1 MPHSIRTRP
10 IRVVI
15 VDDSSLMREML
26 RSILSEEPGI
36 EVAGVARDPY
46 EAREVIKHTNPDV
59 ITLDIEMPRMDG
71 LSFLEKIMTLRP
83 TPVVMVSSLTR
94 EGSDATIR
102 ALEIGAVDCVAKP
115 DGAEGHGVEAMA
127 QELIGKIRVAAT
139 ARLSMRRP
147 LQAASPTLPTPRR
160 AGSGTRFIAIGA
172 STGGVERIRDVLA
185 VMPADCPPIVIT
197 QHMGPSYVPS
207 FAARLD
213 RLSAPSVRLATQG
226 ARLAQGVVHIA
237 PGDRH
242 LVVIRDAQG
251 YSCHIQDGPPV
262 SGHRPSVDTLFSS
275 VARAAGANAV
285 GVILS
290 GMGRDGAAGLLAMRE
305 AGAYTIGEQ
314 ESSCVVYGMPRA
326 AKEAGAVAIELPLAQ
341 IPAEMLRA
349 FDAIGDRPRAN

>member
-1 MPHSIRTRP
+1 MSRP

-15 VDDSSLMREML
+15 VDDSALMREML
-26 RSILSEEPGI
+26 RDLLNQEPGI
-36 EVAGVARDPY
+36 EVVGVARDPF
-46 EAREVIKHTNPDV
+46 EAREVIKASNPDV
-59 ITLDIEMPRMDG
+59 LTLDVEMPRMDG

-83 TPVVMVSSLTR
+83 MPVIMISSLTR
-94 EGSDATIR
+94 EGSDAAIR
-102 ALEIGAVDCVAKP
+102 AMELGAVDCLAKP
-115 DGAEGHGVEAMA
+115 GGSDGQGFERTV
-127 QELIGKIRVAAT
+127 QELVGKIRVAAT

-147 LQAASPTLPTPRR
+147 HATATLATPRR
-160 AGSGTRFIAIGA
+160 AGAVGRLIAIGA

-213 RLSAPSVRLATQG
+213 RNSAPSVQLAEHG
-226 ARLAQGVVHIA
+226 MRPAQGLVLIA

-242 LVVIRDAQG
+242 LAIARDSG
-251 YSCHIQDGPPV
+251 GLVCHLQDSPLV
-262 SGHRPSVDTLFSS
+262 SGHRPSVDVLFGS
-275 VARAAGANAV
+275 VAKAAGPNAV

-290 GMGRDGAAGLLAMRE
+290 GMGRDGAIGMKAMRD
-305 AGAYTIGEQ
+305 AGAHTIGEQ

-326 AKEAGAVAIELPLAQ
+326 AFETGGVAVELPLHQ

-349 FDAIGDRPRAN
+349 FDAIGERPRTS

>member
-1 MPHSIRTRP
+1 MPRP

-26 RSILSEEPGI
+26 KSIISEDPGI

-46 EAREVIKHTNPDV
+46 EAREVIKQTNPDV

-83 TPVVMVSSLTR
+83 TPVVMVSSLTQ

-115 DGAEGHGVEAMA
+115 DGSDGHGFEAMA
-127 QELIGKIRVAAT
+127 HELIGKIRVAAT

-147 LQAASPTLPTPRR
+147 HAPSATLPTPRR

-213 RLSAPSVRLATQG
+213 RISPPTVQVATQG
-226 ARLAQGVVHIA
+226 ARLTQGVVYIA

-262 SGHRPSVDTLFSS
+262 SGHRPSVDALFSS
-275 VARAAGANAV
+275 VARAAGPNAV

-290 GMGRDGAAGLLAMRE
+290 GMGRDGATGMLAMRE

-326 AKEAGAVAIELPLAQ
+326 AFEAGAVAIELPLAQ

-349 FDAIGDRPRAN
+349 FDAIGDHRSRAN

>member
-1 MPHSIRTRP
+1 MTRS

-26 RSILSEEPGI
+26 KAIISEEPGI
-36 EVAGVARDPY
+36 EVVGVARDPY

-59 ITLDIEMPRMDG
+59 ITLDVEMPRMDG

-83 TPVVMVSSLTR
+83 TPVVMVSSLTQ
-94 EGSDATIR
+94 EGSEATIR

-115 DGAEGHGVEAMA
+115 DGSDGHGFEAMA
-127 QELIGKIRVAAT
+127 HELIGKIRIAAT

-147 LQAASPTLPTPRR
+147 HPATATLPTPRR

-213 RLSAPSVRLATQG
+213 RISPPSVEVATQG
-226 ARLAQGVVHIA
+226 ARLVQGKVYVA

-251 YSCHIQDGPPV
+251 YSCHIQDGPAV
-262 SGHRPSVDTLFSS
+262 SGHRPSVDVLFSS
-275 VARAAGANAV
+275 VAKAAGANAV

-290 GMGRDGAAGLLAMRE
+290 GMGRDGASGMLAMRD

-326 AKEAGAVAIELPLAQ
+326 AREAGAVAVELPLAQ

-349 FDAIGDRPRAN
+349 FDAIGEHRTRAN